1 MVNLRGLGTSDAHL
15 SNIGASAQAGET
27 AAVEK
32 KKKEIRDKLA
42 NLTPREARKML
53 EKEYGRNIDDPGEQE
68 IIEKLTEEIRKNA
81 DKFV

>member
-1 MVNLRGLGTSDAHL
+1 MVNLRGLGTADSHL
-15 SNIGASAQAGET
+15 SNIGASAQAGQA

-32 KKKEIRDKLA
+32 KKQEIRDQLRK
-42 NLTPREARKML
+42 LTPREARKML

-81 DKFV
+81 EKFV